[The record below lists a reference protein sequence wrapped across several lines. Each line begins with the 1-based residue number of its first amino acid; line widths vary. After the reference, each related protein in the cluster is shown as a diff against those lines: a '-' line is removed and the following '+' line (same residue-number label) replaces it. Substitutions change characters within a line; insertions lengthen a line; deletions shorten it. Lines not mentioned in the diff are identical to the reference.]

1 VAEKT
6 PDSNVHPPVS
16 NDETGYL
23 VNPTMDLTELADI
36 LISAFAALHSEK
48 AEADHE

>member
-1 VAEKT
+1 MSIKNTFSDVYNPKNESIQT
-6 PDSNVHPPVS
+6 NELTFD
-16 NDETGYL
+16 L
-23 VNPTMDLTELADI
+23 VELADI